1 MISDFIE
8 ELRQKEIQ
16 VSFSAGKLNYCGPED
31 QLTSEVIEK
40 LKKHKGK
47 LLKYF
52 WPQELAY
59 LMPIN
64 TEGNKTPLFIVH
76 GDKSNY
82 IISDHLGPDQPV
94 YGFFHPGSEGEAIR
108 FKSVKEMAEAYL
120 KMLLTICPTGPYY
133 LIGYSFG
140 GILAFEM
147 AIQLQKSGYKVP
159 FLVMID
165 TISPLA
171 REPIQW
177 QNNFFKSIRLNI
189 LRPFRR
195 KLKQSIKLLICN
207 SYILM
212 NRPIPVEPRKFYMY
226 QKYLALAGRYSP
238 EKFVGDILLFRTTET
253 PSSYKYLGWET
264 LVDNIR
270 MFEIDGK
277 HLQIFMGKNRTEI
290 LQKEIEKYL
299 TYVNGLK

>member
-40 LKKHKGK
+40 LKKYKGK

-94 YGFFHPGSEGEAIR
+94 YGFFILVPRGKQFVLRALR
-108 FKSVKEMAEAYL
+108 KWL
-120 KMLLTICPTGPYY
+120 KHI
-133 LIGYSFG
+133 
-140 GILAFEM
+140 
-147 AIQLQKSGYKVP
+147 
-159 FLVMID
+159 
-165 TISPLA
+165 
-171 REPIQW
+171 
-177 QNNFFKSIRLNI
+177 
-189 LRPFRR
+189 
-195 KLKQSIKLLICN
+195 
-207 SYILM
+207 
-212 NRPIPVEPRKFYMY
+212 
-226 QKYLALAGRYSP
+226 
-238 EKFVGDILLFRTTET
+238 
-253 PSSYKYLGWET
+253 
-264 LVDNIR
+264 
-270 MFEIDGK
+270 
-277 HLQIFMGKNRTEI
+277 
-290 LQKEIEKYL
+290 
-299 TYVNGLK
+299 